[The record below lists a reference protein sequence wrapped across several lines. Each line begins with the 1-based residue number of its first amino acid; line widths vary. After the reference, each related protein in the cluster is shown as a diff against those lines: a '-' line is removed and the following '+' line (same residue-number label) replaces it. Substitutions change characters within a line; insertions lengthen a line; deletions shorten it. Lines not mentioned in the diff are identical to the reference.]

1 MGVQRD
7 ENGTVSIEAR
17 GELLLIKID
26 RPKKLNGF
34 TPKMFEELG
43 AAYTSLES
51 RKFRCGVLYANG
63 DSFTAGLDL
72 PKVSPLMKAG
82 QELVP
87 EKYIDPFGLRS
98 PMRTTPLVV
107 AVKGYC
113 YTLGIELMLAA
124 DIVIAA
130 NDTRFS
136 QLEVKR
142 GVMATGGATI
152 RMVERAG
159 WGNAMYVL
167 LTGDEF
173 SAETALR
180 MNFVQEVVETGTELA
195 RALEIADNI
204 ANQAPLAVRET
215 MRSARTALG
224 QNRADAVREFR
235 SVQSL
240 LLNSV
245 DAGEGLSSFVER
257 RPAKFVGK

>member
-1 MGVQRD
+1 MGIDQD
-7 ENGTVSIEAR
+7 ENGTVRVEAK
-17 GELLLIKID
+17 GDLLLIKID

-34 TPKMFEELG
+34 TPKMLEELG
-43 AAYTSLES
+43 SAYNTLES
-51 RKFRCGVLYANG
+51 DKFRCGVLYANG
-63 DSFTAGLDL
+63 GSFTAGLDL
-72 PKVSPLMKAG
+72 PKISPLMKAG
-82 QELVP
+82 KELVP
-87 EKYIDPFGLRS
+87 HEYVDPFGLR
-98 PMRTTPLVV
+98 PPIRTTPLVV

-159 WGNAMYVL
+159 GGNAMNFL

-180 MNFVQEVVETGTELA
+180 MNFVQEVVDRGTELA
-195 RALEIADNI
+195 RAMEVAENI

-215 MRSARTALG
+215 MRSAHTALKK
-224 QNRADAVREFR
+224 NSRAAAREFA

-240 LLNSV
+240 LLGSD
-245 DAGEGLSSFVER
+245 DAAEGLASFVER
-257 RPAKFVGK
+257 RPANFLGK

>member
-1 MGVQRD
+1 MGIDQD
-7 ENGTVSIEAR
+7 ENGTVRVEAK
-17 GELLLIKID
+17 GDLLLIKID

-34 TPKMFEELG
+34 TPKMLEELG
-43 AAYTSLES
+43 SAYNTLES
-51 RKFRCGVLYANG
+51 DKFRCGVLYANG
-63 DSFTAGLDL
+63 GSFTAGLDL
-72 PKVSPLMKAG
+72 PKISPLMKAG
-82 QELVP
+82 KELVP
-87 EKYIDPFGLRS
+87 HEYVDPFGLR
-98 PMRTTPLVV
+98 PPIRTTPLVV

-159 WGNAMYVL
+159 WGNAMNFL

-180 MNFVQEVVETGTELA
+180 MNFVQEVVDRGTELA
-195 RALEIADNI
+195 RAMEVAENI

-215 MRSARTALG
+215 MRSAQTALKK
-224 QNRADAVREFR
+224 NRRAAAREFA
-235 SVQSL
+235 SVQRL
-240 LLNSV
+240 LLGSD
-245 DAGEGLSSFVER
+245 DAAEGLASFVER
-257 RPAKFVGK
+257 RPANFLGK

>member
-1 MGVQRD
+1 MDLERD
-7 ENGTVSIEAR
+7 ENGTVRVEAK
-17 GELLLIKID
+17 GDLLLIKID

-43 AAYTSLES
+43 SAYNTLES
-51 RKFRCGVLYANG
+51 DKFRCGVLHANG

-72 PKVSPLMKAG
+72 PKIFPLMKEG
-82 QELVP
+82 KELVP
-87 EKYIDPFGLRS
+87 LEYVDPFGLRP

-159 WGNAMYVL
+159 WGNAMKFL

-180 MNFVQEVVETGTELA
+180 MNFVQEVVDRGTELA
-195 RALEIADNI
+195 RAMEVAENI
-204 ANQAPLAVRET
+204 ASQAPLAVRET
-215 MRSARTALG
+215 MRSAQIALSR
-224 QNRADAVREFR
+224 NRRVAAREFAA
-235 SVQSL
+235 VQSL
-240 LLNSV
+240 LLNSA
-245 DAGEGLSSFVER
+245 DAAEGLASFVER
-257 RPAKFVGK
+257 RPANFLGK